1 MTLCYVCPH
10 RCGVDRPAN
19 MSDTNGCFGSCGVGL
34 APIVARAGLHM
45 WEEPVISGTKG
56 SGTVF
61 FSGCNLHCVFCQNYD
76 ISCKGF
82 GKEITVERLKE
93 IYHELIAQGAHNIN
107 LVTPT
112 HFTEA
117 VLQSLYEPLPVPVVY
132 NTSGFETQD
141 TLRRLKGKVQIYL
154 PDLKYSDDMAAI
166 KYSNAPYYFRIATEA
181 IKEMYNQVGDYHIDD
196 NGIMTKGVIIRHLI
210 MPGMP
215 DNTKRIIDWVAANFK
230 PGQVMFSLMH
240 QYVPCGRAAE
250 YPEINRKVTDEEYKE
265 LESYLL
271 QSTIEDGF
279 VQEGD
284 AACKDFI
291 PCFDGTGV

>member
-10 RCGVDRPAN
+10 RWGVVRPAN
-19 MSDTNGCFGSCGVGL
+19 MSDSNGCFGSCGVGL
-34 APIVARAGLHM
+34 APIVARAGLHL

-82 GKEITVERLKE
+82 GKEITIERLKE

-117 VLQSLYEPLPVPVVY
+117 VLQSLDEPLPVPVVY

-141 TLRRLKGKVQIYL
+141 TLHRLKGKVQIYL